1 MPAPYDRRVNAKKSG
16 PPRGGTTARY
26 PSRSSAR
33 MALAPG
39 ILAAIILLAGLALV
53 GGDAYDF
60 VRYPVAIL
68 AAVIGWFAIQAKAY
82 YWLIGLAPI
91 VVLWNP
97 VFPFSFPDA
106 VWSSLHLAAVGVV
119 VAAGLIIRVR
129 VAE

>member
-1 MPAPYDRRVNAKKSG
+1 MNAKKSG

-68 AAVIGWFAIQAKAY
+68 GAVIGWFAIQAKAW
-82 YWLIGLAPI
+82 YWLIGLVPI

-97 VFPFSFPDA
+97 VLPFSFPDA

-119 VAAGLIIRVR
+119 VAAGVVIRVR